1 MRHGSAWSVAGPTNP
16 DRSSGGAFGG
26 GSAGILPAP
35 GPPEESHVQAWTC
48 LIGAEPPQRLTKDL
62 MARGIAYE
70 IQARELGGFTPAEKK
85 ELAALATGPRP
96 ADLPKSKTGMR
107 LYRSWQGMTHE
118 VLVLK
123 SGYSWRNK
131 RYESLSEVARA
142 ITGTRWSGP
151 RFFGVAA

>member
-1 MRHGSAWSVAGPTNP
+1 MTKLYTRATREIAGLA
-16 DRSSGGAFGG
+16 DLSRDE
-26 GSAGILPAP
+26 LL
-35 GPPEESHVQAWTC
+35 EQWTC
-48 LIGAEPPQRLTKDL
+48 LIGAEPPKRLTKDL
-62 MARGIAYE
+62 LVRGIAYE
-70 IQARELGGFTPAEKK
+70 IQAQELGGLTAAEKK